1 MKMGK
6 LFERISVL
14 FLLLTFVSLFSRIG
28 YGKVFFFI
36 FINDPQKKDLLEFC
50 FVCLFRFV
58 LFWSN
63 GGTNCSYLSYYKAVN
78 WHR

>member
-28 YGKVFFFI
+28 YDKVFF
-36 FINDPQKKDLLEFC
+36 
-50 FVCLFRFV
+50 
-58 LFWSN
+58 
-63 GGTNCSYLSYYKAVN
+63 LSL
-78 WHR
+78 

>member
-36 FINDPQKKDLLEFC
+36 VINDPQKKDLLEFC
-50 FVCLFRFV
+50 FV
-58 LFWSN
+58 
-63 GGTNCSYLSYYKAVN
+63 
-78 WHR
+78 